1 MYPAATRELIDKRRD
16 LAPAPLEAFHA
27 FSKAVFAEGA
37 LSSQVKQLVA
47 VAVQIDNPGM
57 QVANGRLTLRVT
69 RDGEPV
75 EELELGSSL
84 TFPAGIAQFQQRYFP
99 MEGWTPGVY
108 EFAITLDSID
118 PNTGEP
124 VTLDTVVAATT
135 VTVE

>member
-1 MYPAATRELIDKRRD
+1 MKV
-16 LAPAPLEAFHA
+16 LEAPVVLHQF
-27 FSKAVFAEGA
+27 
-37 LSSQVKQLVA
+37 
-47 VAVQIDNPGM
+47 
-57 QVANGRLTLRVT
+57 
-69 RDGEPV
+69 DGEPV